1 MHPHPDRWCGYIIV
15 IVDDRP
21 SRIRVVIIEDHAM
34 MAQGLLAALRDVADI
49 EVVGL
54 AGTLADGEQVVASH
68 APDVLVTDFRLPD
81 GDAPDAIT
89 RLAHRAPG
97 VRVLVVS
104 AMNDYRSVVR
114 AVEAGAAGYLLK
126 DQLFDELVSGI
137 RAVHDGERAIA
148 PSLVPTLLGQFAPS
162 GGVGARLTRRELEV
176 LQLMAHGLTNAEV
189 AIRLNVSLNT
199 VRNHI
204 QSVIS
209 RLGAHSKLEA
219 VTIGLRQGIIQPPDT
234 GGGERR

>member
-1 MHPHPDRWCGYIIV
+1 VSDETV
-15 IVDDRP
+15 
-21 SRIRVVIIEDHAM
+21 STRVVIIEDHAM

-49 EVVGL
+49 EVVGM
-54 AGTLADGEQVVASH
+54 AGTLAEGEQLVLREL
-68 APDVLVTDFRLPD
+68 PDVLVTDFRLPD
-81 GDAPDAIT
+81 GDAPEAIA
-89 RLAHRAPG
+89 RLARTAPA

-126 DQLFDELVSGI
+126 DQLLDDLVRGI
-137 RAVHDGERAIA
+137 RTVKDGERAIA
-148 PSLVPTLLGQFAPS
+148 PSLVPTLLAQVAPS

-176 LQLMAHGLTNAEV
+176 LQRLAEGFSTSEI
-189 AIRLNVSLNT
+189 ATRLELSQNT

-219 VTIGLRQGIIQPPDT
+219 VTLGLRQGLIKPPES
-234 GGGERR
+234 GGDRRR

>member
-1 MHPHPDRWCGYIIV
+1 MVSVNVRAG
-15 IVDDRP
+15 
-21 SRIRVVIIEDHAM
+21 RIRVVIIEDHVM

-54 AGTLADGEQVVASH
+54 AGTLAEGELLA
-68 APDVLVTDFRLPD
+68 ARETPDVLVTDFRLPD
-81 GDAPDAIT
+81 GDAPEAIA
-89 RLAHRAPG
+89 RLARKVPG
-97 VRVLVVS
+97 VRILVVS

-126 DQLFDELVSGI
+126 DQLFDELVAGI

-148 PSLVPTLLGQFAPS
+148 PSLVPTLLGQIAPS

-176 LQLMAHGLTNAEV
+176 LQLMAQGLSNAEV
-189 AIRLNVSLNT
+189 ATRLELSLNT

-219 VTIGLRQGIIQPPDT
+219 VTIGLRQGIIKPPDT
-234 GGGERR
+234 GSGERR